1 METAV
6 VIVTKI
12 IINKFL
18 WKDSESRVTTIS
30 LIIFPTNQGLK
41 RSEPAAKIR
50 HIKADKMMCKSGTDS
65 DKSRPM
71 ASIDPIDLFQSGFSS
86 FISGSVSFSFKS
98 SARTIHESEMRSF
111 NMIWSELNI
120 IYLYNNYC
128 YPSYLAYRP

>member
-6 VIVTKI
+6 VMVTKI
-12 IINKFL
+12 IMNKFL

-50 HIKADKMMCKSGTDS
+50 HMNADKMMCKSGTDS

-86 FISGSVSFSFKS
+86 LISGSASFSFKS
-98 SARTIHESEMRSF
+98 SARTIHESEMRNF
-111 NMIWSELNI
+111 N
-120 IYLYNNYC
+120 
-128 YPSYLAYRP
+128 